1 MCLIITA
8 KNENDRTLAA
18 SPEFCWNVKL
28 ENLQYKITNY
38 SMTLHFKIQ
47 FLKVSF
53 NLHETNRTTNSIKS
67 MKSYS
72 SMKRKYQDNP
82 EP

>member
-8 KNENDRTLAA
+8 KNENDSTLAA

-28 ENLQYKITNY
+28 ELYKITYY
-38 SMTLHFKIQ
+38 SMTLHLKIQ

-53 NLHETNRTTNSIKS
+53 NLHETNYKLNQKHEKLFFYEKKIPR
-67 MKSYS
+67 
-72 SMKRKYQDNP
+72 
-82 EP
+82 